1 LKCNPIAAKNSYRP
15 TVFQRITGLV
25 KLDGIALTD
34 KDKERVKND
43 HIILTREIITD
54 AIKGATNV
62 SKPAV
67 VTQPSNVSAS
77 VGAINAA
84 DSLKTMGTSG
94 SQQSNSAQKPTVIS

>member
-1 LKCNPIAAKNSYRP
+1 M
-15 TVFQRITGLV
+15 V

-54 AIKGATNV
+54 SIKGATNV

-67 VTQPSNVSAS
+67 VT
-77 VGAINAA
+77 
-84 DSLKTMGTSG
+84 T
-94 SQQSNSAQKPTVIS
+94 

>member
-1 LKCNPIAAKNSYRP
+1 M
-15 TVFQRITGLV
+15 

-43 HIILTREIITD
+43 HIMLTREIITD

-67 VTQPSNVSAS
+67 VTTQASNVSAS
-77 VGAINAA
+77 LGAINAA
-84 DSLKTMGTSG
+84 DSIKTMGTSG
-94 SQQSNSAQKPTVIS
+94 SQQSSSA

>member
-1 LKCNPIAAKNSYRP
+1 
-15 TVFQRITGLV
+15 VFQRISGLV

-67 VTQPSNVSAS
+67 VATQASNVSTS
-77 VGAINAA
+77 INAA
-84 DSLKTMGTSG
+84 DALKTMGTSG
-94 SQQSNSAQKPTVIS
+94 SQQSSSAQKPPVITQ